1 MLRGGGVAA
10 GNKSVTAQP
19 NQSLGHGLEVL
30 HGLCGAEGPIGSRE
44 LSRRLGMEHT
54 RVNRL
59 LGTMAVLGLAERTAD
74 RRYRPGPAVHVLAA
88 SSMRSSGLLQ
98 AALPVIR
105 DLHAEGFGAALGVLW
120 RDQVCYLYHGKPN
133 QPLERGLAGHQLFPA
148 AWSSIGTILRA
159 QSDPSLAAEKE
170 QGWVW
175 VVPPKNPELLTPA
188 TGGSMA
194 APVGSPV
201 VAALAI
207 IPADRSNPAQYV
219 PRLIAAAAAIT
230 AAAIP
235 APRSASTA
243 AKPSEPL

>member
-1 MLRGGGVAA
+1 
-10 GNKSVTAQP
+10 VTAQP
-19 NQSLGHGLEVL
+19 NQSLGRGLEVL
-30 HGLCGAEGPIGSRE
+30 HALCGAEGPIGSRE
-44 LSRRLGMEHT
+44 LSRRLNMEHT

-59 LGTMAVLGLAERTAD
+59 LGTMAALGLAERTAD

-88 SSMRSSGLLQ
+88 SSLRSSGLLQ

-105 DLHAEGFGAALGVLW
+105 ELHAEGFGAALGVLW

-159 QSDPSLAAEKE
+159 QDDPTLGAEKE

-175 VVPPKNPELLTPA
+175 VMPPRDPDLPNAPL
-188 TGGSMA
+188 GGSMA

-207 IPADRSNPAQYV
+207 IPADKSNPAQYAA
-219 PRLIAAAAAIT
+219 RLIAAAAAIT
-230 AAAIP
+230 AASIP
-235 APRSASTA
+235 TPRSASTPT
-243 AKPSEPL
+243 KPT

>member
-1 MLRGGGVAA
+1 MAVGTEVCH
-10 GNKSVTAQP
+10 VTAQP
-19 NQSLGHGLEVL
+19 NQSLGRGLEVL
-30 HGLCGAEGPIGSRE
+30 HALCGAEGPIGSRE

-59 LGTMAVLGLAERTAD
+59 LGTMAALGLAERTAD

-88 SSMRSSGLLQ
+88 SSLRSSGLLQ
-98 AALPVIR
+98 AALPIIR
-105 DLHAEGFGAALGVLW
+105 ELHAEGFGAALGVLW

-159 QSDPSLAAEKE
+159 QTDPELVAHKE
-170 QGWVW
+170 LGWAW
-175 VVPPKNPELLTPA
+175 VVPPKNPDLPNA
-188 TGGSMA
+188 PVGGSMA
-194 APVGSPV
+194 APVGSPI

-207 IPADRSNPAQYV
+207 IPSDKSNPAQFA
-219 PRLIAAAAAIT
+219 PRLLAAAAAIT

-235 APRSASTA
+235 APRSAATA
-243 AKPSEPL
+243 AKPT

>member
-1 MLRGGGVAA
+1 M
-10 GNKSVTAQP
+10 TAQP

-30 HGLCGAEGPIGSRE
+30 HALCGADGPIGSRE
-44 LSRRLGMEHT
+44 LSRLLGMEHT

-59 LGTMAVLGLAERTAD
+59 LGTMATLGLAERTAD

-88 SSMRSSGLLQ
+88 SGLRSSGLLQ

-105 DLHAEGFGAALGVLW
+105 GLHEEGFAAALGVLW

-148 AWSSIGTILRA
+148 AWSSIGTILMA
-159 QSDPSLAAEKE
+159 QSDPALAAEKE

-175 VVPPKNPELLTPA
+175 VVPPKNPEFPTSPP
-188 TGGSMA
+188 GGSMA

-201 VAALAI
+201 VAGLAI
-207 IPADRSNPAQYV
+207 IPSDTSNPAQYAA
-219 PRLIAAAAAIT
+219 RLIAAAAAIT
-230 AAAIP
+230 AASIP
-235 APRSASTA
+235 TPRSASTA
-243 AKPSEPL
+243 AKPS

>member
-1 MLRGGGVAA
+1 M
-10 GNKSVTAQP
+10 TAQP

-30 HGLCGAEGPIGSRE
+30 HALCGADGPIGSRE

-59 LGTMAVLGLAERTAD
+59 LGTMAALGLTERTAD

-88 SSMRSSGLLQ
+88 SSLRSSGLLQ

-105 DLHAEGFGAALGVLW
+105 DLHAEGFAAALGVLW

-148 AWSSIGTILRA
+148 AWSSIGTILQA
-159 QSDPSLAAEKE
+159 QADPALAAVKAQGWAWVVPGNAPTGGSLAAPI
-170 QGWVW
+170 GD
-175 VVPPKNPELLTPA
+175 PT
-188 TGGSMA
+188 
-194 APVGSPV
+194 

-207 IPADRSNPAQYV
+207 IPEDKSDPARYA
-219 PRLIAAAAAIT
+219 PRLLEAAAAIT
-230 AAAIP
+230 AASIP

-243 AKPSEPL
+243 AKPS

>member
-1 MLRGGGVAA
+1 M
-10 GNKSVTAQP
+10 TAQP
-19 NQSLGHGLEVL
+19 NQSLGRGLEVL
-30 HGLCGAEGPIGSRE
+30 HALCGAEGPIGSRE

-59 LGTMAVLGLAERTAD
+59 LGTMATLGLAEKTAD

-88 SSMRSSGLLQ
+88 SSLRSSGLLQ

-105 DLHAEGFGAALGVLW
+105 ELHAEGFAAALGVLW

-159 QSDPSLAAEKE
+159 QSDPALAELKS
-170 QGWVW
+170 QGWAW
-175 VVPPKNPELLTPA
+175 VVPANSP

-194 APVGSPV
+194 APVGDPI

-207 IPADRSNPAQYV
+207 IPNDKSNPAQYAR
-219 PRLIAAAAAIT
+219 RLLDAAEAIT
-230 AAAIP
+230 AASRP
-235 APRSASTA
+235 APRSASTT
-243 AKPSEPL
+243 AKPS

>member
-1 MLRGGGVAA
+1 VCG
-10 GNKSVTAQP
+10 VTAQP
-19 NQSLGHGLEVL
+19 NQSLGRGLEVL
-30 HGLCGAEGPIGSRE
+30 HALCGAEGPIGSRE
-44 LSRRLGMEHT
+44 LSRRLNMEHT

-59 LGTMAVLGLAERTAD
+59 LGTMAALGLAERTAD

-88 SSMRSSGLLQ
+88 SSLRSSGLLQ

-105 DLHAEGFGAALGVLW
+105 ELHAEGFGAALGVLW

-148 AWSSIGTILRA
+148 EWSSIGTILCA
-159 QSDPSLAAEKE
+159 QDDPALATEKA

-175 VVPPKNPELLTPA
+175 VAPPRPA
-188 TGGSMA
+188 DSTSPPGGSMA

-207 IPADRSNPAQYV
+207 IPADKSNPEQYAA
-219 PRLIAAAAAIT
+219 RLLQAAAAIT
-230 AAAIP
+230 AASMP
-235 APRSASTA
+235 TPRSASTS
-243 AKPSEPL
+243 AKPT

>member
-1 MLRGGGVAA
+1 M
-10 GNKSVTAQP
+10 TAQP

-30 HGLCGAEGPIGSRE
+30 HALCGAEGPIGSRE

-59 LGTMAVLGLAERTAD
+59 LGTMAALGLAERTAD
-74 RRYRPGPAVHVLAA
+74 RRYQPGPAVHVLAA
-88 SSMRSSGLLQ
+88 SGLRSSGLLQ

-105 DLHAEGFGAALGVLW
+105 VLHGEGFAAALGVLW

-148 AWSSIGTILRA
+148 AWSSIGTILQA
-159 QSDPSLAAEKE
+159 QSDPALATFKE
-170 QGWVW
+170 QGWAW
-175 VVPPKNPELLTPA
+175 VVPENAP

-194 APVGSPV
+194 APVGAPV

-207 IPADRSNPAQYV
+207 IPADKSNPAQYA
-219 PRLIAAAAAIT
+219 PRLLAAAAEVT
-230 AAAIP
+230 AALKP

-243 AKPSEPL
+243 PKSS